1 MRRRIRQA
9 DSSTNAWSTT
19 GRTRAEPPPHD
30 ADGEPILPERK
41 NYFAPGRFYCLE
53 LMVRPCGVPT
63 AFALFDRSESPKKI
77 IDFIEKHHPRPQDK
91 AQYYIIDKACMVL
104 RRLITL
110 GKWDEW
116 KKTSRLIVD
125 SYHYIN
131 HRVSDYLCRKWCNPA
146 PMDGSA
152 PNLVHTS
159 RSSTTGLTYHKRAY
173 NSQAAEQLNA
183 WIAGYQ
189 PILNRMTV
197 ANFMWYVLVL
207 LFLHCRTVDS
217 RARERDERMNES
229 DDEGEIE
236 VDALDATELED

>member
-1 MRRRIRQA
+1 
-9 DSSTNAWSTT
+9 
-19 GRTRAEPPPHD
+19 
-30 ADGEPILPERK
+30 
-41 NYFAPGRFYCLE
+41 
-53 LMVRPCGVPT
+53 
-63 AFALFDRSESPKKI
+63 
-77 IDFIEKHHPRPQDK
+77 
-91 AQYYIIDKACMVL
+91 
-104 RRLITL
+104 
-110 GKWDEW
+110 
-116 KKTSRLIVD
+116 
-125 SYHYIN
+125 
-131 HRVSDYLCRKWCNPA
+131 VSDYLCRKWCNPA